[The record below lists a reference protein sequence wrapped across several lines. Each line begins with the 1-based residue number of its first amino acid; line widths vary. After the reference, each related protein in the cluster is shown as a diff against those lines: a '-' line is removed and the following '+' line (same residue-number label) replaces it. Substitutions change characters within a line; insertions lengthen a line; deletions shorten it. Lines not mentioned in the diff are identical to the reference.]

1 MTLYLEDLQIVE
13 LALVTVREHVT
24 GVRVKD
30 AVVEVRE
37 HLSRYGDFN
46 GNGVVDD
53 NDVDRIKAA
62 YGSRPGDPTW
72 REECDLNKDGII
84 DIFDVAMVASHYG
97 WKQSDIEPFDT
108 LLTDEDGLANFGD
121 LLGKYHVTVR
131 KEGYKT
137 ASATAEFPGALDI
150 SLWLM
155 KVIGIGAAAGILA
168 VTAVCIIAGTKYAGW
183 W

>member
-1 MTLYLEDLQIVE
+1 MPLYLEDLQIVE

-24 GVRVKD
+24 GVPVKE

-37 HLSRYGDFN
+37 HLSCYGDFN

-53 NDVDRIKAA
+53 NDLDIIKAA
-62 YGSRPGDPTW
+62 FHSRPGDPNW
-72 REECDLNKDGII
+72 RGECDLNKDGVI
-84 DIFDVAMVASHYG
+84 DIFDVTIVSIHYG
-97 WKQSDIEPFDT
+97 MRQCDVEPVDT
-108 LLTDEDGLANFGD
+108 ILTEDGLANFGD
-121 LLGKYHVTVR
+121 LLGKYYVTVR

-150 SLWLM
+150 SLWPM
-155 KVIGIGAAAGILA
+155 KVIGAAAGILA